1 MDPSVHSC
9 PTDAMG
15 RAGMPNG
22 FTVGDCPAD
31 DCGKIRAI
39 FGWPAL
45 ALGWS
50 VCHGG
55 NLLLHSSTSSAWSG
69 QPKSQARA
77 ALRRGRPLT
86 LTPTIAGAS
95 SLRGGI
101 FPASD
106 AAAFILAMLLRAD
119 SVAPRSAV
127 RATGSCQSETATTDT
142 PPLCTCEPRPMTRRS
157 NRDTW
162 HESPASATSPGGP
175 SRAARLGS
183 SLVDHGQSANR
194 QHQSA
199 HIRPDGLVR
208 PRQATSCSPDG
219 RRRLREAVP
228 VRGGLQC

>member
-86 LTPTIAGAS
+86 LTPYH
-95 SLRGGI
+95 RGRFLIERRHFPGI
-101 FPASD
+101 
-106 AAAFILAMLLRAD
+106 
-119 SVAPRSAV
+119 
-127 RATGSCQSETATTDT
+127 
-142 PPLCTCEPRPMTRRS
+142 
-157 NRDTW
+157 
-162 HESPASATSPGGP
+162 
-175 SRAARLGS
+175 
-183 SLVDHGQSANR
+183 
-194 QHQSA
+194 
-199 HIRPDGLVR
+199 
-208 PRQATSCSPDG
+208 G
-219 RRRLREAVP
+219 RRRVHSSDASSCRLRCASLGGARHGFLP
-228 VRGGLQC
+228 VRNGHDGHPTAMHLRTSSDDPAQQSRHLARIACIGDIAGWPIARSSTWVISRGSRPISQSSTPDGSYPA

>member
-119 SVAPRSAV
+119 SRCASLGGARHGFLPVRNGHDGHPTAMHLRTSSDDPAQQSRHLARIACIGDIAGWPIARSSTWV
-127 RATGSCQSETATTDT
+127 ISRGSRPISQSST
-142 PPLCTCEPRPMTRRS
+142 
-157 NRDTW
+157 
-162 HESPASATSPGGP
+162 
-175 SRAARLGS
+175 
-183 SLVDHGQSANR
+183 
-194 QHQSA
+194 
-199 HIRPDGLVR
+199 PDGSY
-208 PRQATSCSPDG
+208 PA
-219 RRRLREAVP
+219 
-228 VRGGLQC
+228 